1 MSFSCP
7 LCHQPLSREK
17 NSYICPQRHQFDM
30 AKEGYVNLLP
40 VQHKRSRDPGDSA
53 EMMQARRAFLD
64 AGHYQPLRDAIVA
77 QLRERLDEKA
87 TAVLDIGCGEG
98 YYTHAFADALPEITT
113 FGLDVSKVAIKAAA
127 KRYPQ
132 DGWIAIERNV
142 SVAGIAVRKFDAM
155 HNDPAR
161 MRFIWGDAEKV
172 DEWFGEGEIDIIHL
186 NFSDPWPKRRAHKK
200 RLSSQAFIA
209 RYEKILKPGGS
220 IQMKTDNSS
229 LFEYSILQFQD
240 CGWRLSEFSVD
251 YRREPHEEDVITEYE
266 QRFLTL
272 GQPIYRAVWAKD
284 GGMMDEGTDE

>member
-7 LCHQPLSREK
+7 LCHQPLCVK

-98 YYTHAFADALPEITT
+98 YTHTHLLMRCPKSPRLA
-113 FGLDVSKVAIKAAA
+113 LDVSKVAIKAAA

-132 DGWIAIERNV
+132 VTFV
-142 SVAGIAVRKFDAM
+142 SL
-155 HNDPAR
+155 PATVC
-161 MRFIWGDAEKV
+161 RF
-172 DEWFGEGEIDIIHL
+172 
-186 NFSDPWPKRRAHKK
+186 
-200 RLSSQAFIA
+200 
-209 RYEKILKPGGS
+209 
-220 IQMKTDNSS
+220 
-229 LFEYSILQFQD
+229 
-240 CGWRLSEFSVD
+240 
-251 YRREPHEEDVITEYE
+251 
-266 QRFLTL
+266 
-272 GQPIYRAVWAKD
+272 PIPVW
-284 GGMMDEGTDE
+284 TP